1 MQNLTSRFACKN
13 NYFWFW
19 RNECFQ
25 NGSRPSQQWQKRH
38 PCCCLYLFYFL
49 SLISTFGLHLMFL
62 SLFQVSY
69 FSLFKC
75 YVLFFFL
82 FSVIIIFFNGS
93 DFNVGK
99 EQITFFFFFHITVII
114 IIIPFVI
121 SNISFFFFI
130 SSSYHFIVLYFFLF
144 FHHEIFIIAFVYKKI
159 FNIIFR
165 IVSWSFLKINH
176 NYCVSIAL
184 SSLALATKIPWI
196 SKISTGTVK
205 SNTASLFIT
214 EIIDKIYIY

>member
-99 EQITFFFFFHITVII
+99 EQITFFFFFTS
-114 IIIPFVI
+114 PL
-121 SNISFFFFI
+121 
-130 SSSYHFIVLYFFLF
+130 SSSLFLLSSQIFLF
-144 FHHEIFIIAFVYKKI
+144 
-159 FNIIFR
+159 
-165 IVSWSFLKINH
+165 SSSFLLLITLLF
-176 NYCVSIAL
+176 YIFFSSSIMKYL
-184 SSLALATKIPWI
+184 SLH
-196 SKISTGTVK
+196 
-205 SNTASLFIT
+205 LFIRKFLISYS
-214 EIIDKIYIY
+214 ELFHDHF